1 MSSPLTSHSH
11 ALTFLRYCSFAR
23 LCSSHYNHHF
33 RLLRSC
39 AIIFLFSCCRAVIS
53 SRAISLSPSRYHNF
67 PPLCDNRFA
76 CYCAPSGFPAAPY
89 LGLTSATSVAFYIVF
104 QPMSSIRFTPC
115 SHPSHPSK
123 DIDYRRL
130 FSEPLTKPGG
140 TISYEGY
147 LRALEL
153 YGRED
158 QLINSHKVHRY
169 DRWVARNPELHK
181 RYQDQAI
188 QDDYKW
194 QLIKRLYRHKISQPS
209 ARRTIAT
216 STIQHRADFSP
227 YPPTSTSSDKPRRLF

>member
-1 MSSPLTSHSH
+1 MTEGIKAIFSLTD
-11 ALTFLRYCSFAR
+11 A
-23 LCSSHYNHHF
+23 
-33 RLLRSC
+33 
-39 AIIFLFSCCRAVIS
+39 
-53 SRAISLSPSRYHNF
+53 
-67 PPLCDNRFA
+67 
-76 CYCAPSGFPAAPY
+76 
-89 LGLTSATSVAFYIVF
+89 
-104 QPMSSIRFTPC
+104 
-115 SHPSHPSK
+115 HPSK

-194 QLIKRLYRHKISQPS
+194 QLIKRLYRHKFSQTF
-209 ARRTIAT
+209 R
-216 STIQHRADFSP
+216 
-227 YPPTSTSSDKPRRLF
+227 